1 MPLAYLLS
9 VYLLSVYLSDS
20 WRLVGDNINDV
31 IFTIDAV
38 MLSADLFLVSI
49 LVKNNAFVIV
59 KKMGA
64 FKNDKVFAFH
74 HFRRVI

>member
-1 MPLAYLLS
+1 MLS

-38 MLSADLFLVSI
+38 MLSADLFIVSI

-59 KKMGA
+59 KKMGV

>member
-1 MPLAYLLS
+1 MLS

-38 MLSADLFLVSI
+38 MLSADLFIVSI

-64 FKNDKVFAFH
+64 FKMTRYLPFITSVGSYDV
-74 HFRRVI
+74 